1 MSTTFSPLRLYP
13 DATFYRHVVV
23 LKEAL
28 SAELAVL
35 HVALLQGPSVAVELN
50 KFEVASVAVVACAVR
65 AVDADTSAGPQRPVA
80 VAQRSV
86 AMPDDPAEKPDVL
99 AVFLDVLPCPG
110 VLAAESVLPN
120 LAAGFD
126 VLAPSAWALYAL
138 GAFPVACSLGAP
150 SEGLTAAYD
159 VLAVQP
165 PSVRNLADALDLPDE
180 LGASEEW
187 TVAQQ
192 RLFPSQSFVHRRSHG
207 HLQMM
212 CCSAACS
219 P

>member
-1 MSTTFSPLRLYP
+1 M
-13 DATFYRHVVV
+13 
-23 LKEAL
+23 
-28 SAELAVL
+28 AELAVL
-35 HVALLQGPSVAVELN
+35 HVALLQGPSVAVELST
-50 KFEVASVAVVACAVR
+50 FEVASAAVVACAGCAGC
-65 AVDADTSAGPQRPVA
+65 AVDADTSAGPQHPVA
-80 VAQRSV
+80 VAQWSV
-86 AMPDDPAEKPDVL
+86 AMPDDPVEQPDVL

-120 LAAGFD
+120 LVAGFD
-126 VLAPSAWALYAL
+126 VLAPSGWALCAL
-138 GAFPVACSLGAP
+138 GAFPVACPLGAP

-165 PSVRNLADALDLPDE
+165 PSGGNLADALDLPDE

-192 RLFPSQSFVHRRSHG
+192 RLFPSQSFVHRRSHV

-212 CCSAACS
+212 RCSAACS
-219 P
+219 R